1 MKSRTIVIVALA
13 CFLLIVFHAQSA
25 DAQGMSPSSPA
36 LVKISVSSQI
46 QCGANPVSLEPYDLK
61 LTLLQVVR
69 GKEAW
74 DRLQAA
80 STSNAPAKTGF
91 DYVLA
96 LLRFELN
103 AKVAPGNKSFQL
115 GQPMQLV
122 AMSADG
128 KEYET
133 VPVVPP
139 KPELTG
145 ALKSGSPVEGWFAF
159 QVEQKDRKPLMAF
172 DPSSGGAT
180 LRGKVLWFQ
189 LY

>member
-1 MKSRTIVIVALA
+1 MNHRATLIIVSS
-13 CFLLIVFHAQSA
+13 CFILTVFPAQRA
-25 DAQGMSPSSPA
+25 NAQGMSPSSPA
-36 LVKISVSSQI
+36 PVKASVNSQI

-61 LTLLQVVR
+61 LTVLQVVR

-74 DRLQAA
+74 DRLQSA
-80 STSNAPAKTGF
+80 STSNAPAKAGF

-103 AKVAPGNKSFQL
+103 AKVSPGNKSFQL
-115 GQPMQLV
+115 VQPMQLV

-128 KEYET
+128 KEYEN
-133 VPVVPP
+133 VPVVLP

-145 ALKSGSPVEGWFAF
+145 ALKSGNPVEGWFAF